1 MSTQIKKVYAE
12 LFALL
17 NDNQDKKVKA
27 LLPQIMELVQ
37 SKQMTKTFKV
47 DAEGKVTHVF
57 CYYHKKWEAVSVAEY
72 GSKAK
77 SASSLNSMC
86 KEGVNQWTKQ
96 QRDAKKAKEQVL
108 AKVASGELTPDQ
120 IHQEL
125 INIEEATKVIVP
137 REDGHGFDEMLDE

>member
-1 MSTQIKKVYAE
+1 MSAQIKKVYAE
-12 LFALL
+12 LFTLL
-17 NDNQDKKVKA
+17 NDNQDKKVKS

-57 CYYHKKWEAVSVAEY
+57 CYYHKKWEDVSVAEY

-96 QRDAKKAKEQVL
+96 QRDFKKGKEQVL

-120 IHQEL
+120 IHSEL
-125 INIEEATKVIVP
+125 VKLEEQSKLVTP
-137 REDGHGFDEMLDE
+137 RADGHGVEEMFDE